1 MKVLGWVVTAAVV
14 VVGVLTLDP
23 AIVGLST
30 VTPVLQGIALRGLLA
45 VGALAL
51 GVTTVLVSLLLRR
64 TEGRGRRLLV
74 VGLAALVVGVGH
86 IGVVLERGT
95 APGTAF
101 GVAPDGAIDVL
112 TVNTLGGAGGLDGLS
127 ALIDELAPD
136 VVALQ
141 ETPAEDAERIA
152 AQVGPAYQVFTA
164 TTGPQP
170 VQATALLVSTD
181 LGAYRQTD
189 APATT
194 FGGVWARPVE
204 GVGPELLSVHP
215 VPPVPGDV
223 PTWRSELAALTGL
236 CARVEGVVLA
246 GDFNATVDHAPLRDS
261 TCLDGAV
268 GTGGHGTWPSTRS
281 PLLGTPIDHVLMDP
295 DVWQPIASRV
305 LEAPDGGDHRA
316 VLVRIAPAG

>member
-1 MKVLGWVVTAAVV
+1 VKVLGWVVAAVLV
-14 VVGVLTLDP
+14 VAGVLTLDP

-30 VTPVLQGIALRGLLA
+30 TTPVLQGIALRGLLA
-45 VGALAL
+45 VGAIAL
-51 GVTTVLVSLLLRR
+51 GVASVLASLLLRR

-74 VGLAALVVGVGH
+74 VGLAALVVGIGH
-86 IGVVLERGT
+86 GGVMLERGT
-95 APGTAF
+95 APGEAF

-112 TVNTLGGAGGLDGLS
+112 TINTLGGAGGVVGLS

-152 AQVGPAYQVFTA
+152 AGVAASYQVFTA

-170 VQATALLVSTD
+170 VQATALLVSVE
-181 LGAYRQTD
+181 LGEYRQTE

-194 FGGVWARPVE
+194 FGGVWARPVDGE
-204 GVGPELLSVHP
+204 GPELLSVHP

-246 GDFNATVDHAPLRDS
+246 GDFNATVDHAPLRHS
-261 TCLDGAV
+261 ACRDGAV
-268 GTGGHGTWPSTRS
+268 TTGGHGTWPDGRS

-295 DVWQPIASRV
+295 DVWEPVASRV
-305 LEAPDGGDHRA
+305 LDAPDGGDHRA
-316 VLVRIAPAG
+316 VLVRIVPAG